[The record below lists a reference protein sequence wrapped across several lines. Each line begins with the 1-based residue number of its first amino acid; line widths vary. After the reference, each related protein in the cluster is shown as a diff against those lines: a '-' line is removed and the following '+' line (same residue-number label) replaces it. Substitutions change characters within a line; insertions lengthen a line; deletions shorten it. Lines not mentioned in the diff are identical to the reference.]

1 MAPEQDRPANA
12 SAPRP
17 AETPELTP
25 SAKDTGSKPVDL
37 NFILDIPLQVSV
49 EVGRTEML
57 IDDLLQLSQ
66 GSVIELDR
74 MAGETFDVLVNRKLV
89 ARGEVVVVN
98 ERFGIRLTD
107 VISPTERIQSLR

>member
-1 MAPEQDRPANA
+1 MTIDENKT
-12 SAPRP
+12 P
-17 AETPELTP
+17 AETPQPSRSGDLTP
-25 SAKDTGSKPVDL
+25 PEQRAGAKPVDL
-37 NFILDIPLQVSV
+37 NLILDIPLEVSV

-66 GSVIELDR
+66 GSVIELDKA
-74 MAGETFDVLVNRKLV
+74 AGETFDVLVNGKLV

-98 ERFGIRLTD
+98 ERLGIRLTE